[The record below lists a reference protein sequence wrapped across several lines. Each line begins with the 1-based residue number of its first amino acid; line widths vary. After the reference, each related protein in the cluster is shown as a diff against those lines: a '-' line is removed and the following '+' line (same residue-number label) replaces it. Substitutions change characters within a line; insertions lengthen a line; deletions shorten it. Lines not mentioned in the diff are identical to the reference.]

1 MGCKSSSAATGIRA
15 GLANTSCLAR
25 DGDRRYSKVVV
36 LVGGT
41 KPEADYSATL
51 SDIVAWFGNPD
62 NLETWQKT
70 NRGQATDL
78 WSRF

>member
-1 MGCKSSSAATGIRA
+1 LLGAA
-15 GLANTSCLAR
+15 AR
-25 DGDRRYSKVVV
+25 YGDRRYSKVVV